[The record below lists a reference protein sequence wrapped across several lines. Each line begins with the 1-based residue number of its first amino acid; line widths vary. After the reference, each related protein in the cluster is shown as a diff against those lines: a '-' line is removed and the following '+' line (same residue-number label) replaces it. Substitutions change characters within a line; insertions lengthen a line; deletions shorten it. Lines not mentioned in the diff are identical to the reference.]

1 MKQELTEFLLGYK
14 KLVILG
20 IGNDLKGDDALGT
33 FIVRN
38 LNKPSHKIVSIDGG
52 IVPEN
57 FTGAIKK
64 ENPTHILLV
73 DAVDMRKAPGSVRMV
88 HKEEISKY
96 SISTHSMPISFLINY
111 LENGT
116 GAKIALLGIQPQS
129 MELGQEMT
137 AEVKKSANNVLS
149 MLKSIILP

>member
-1 MKQELTEFLLGYK
+1 MKQELTEFLAGYK

-33 FIVRN
+33 FIARSLDN
-38 LNKPSHKIVSIDGG
+38 LRPKIVSIDGG
-52 IVPEN
+52 VVPEN

-64 ENPTHILLV
+64 ETPTHILLV
-73 DAVDMRKAPGSVRMV
+73 DAVDMKKAPGFVRMV
-88 HKEEISKY
+88 HKDEISNY

-111 LENGT
+111 LEMGT
-116 GAKIALLGIQPQS
+116 DAKIALIGIQPLN

-137 AEVKKSANNVLS
+137 KEVKKSATNVLDT
-149 MLKSIILP
+149 LKTILLP

>member
-1 MKQELTEFLLGYK
+1 MKQALTEFLSGYK

-20 IGNDLKGDDALGT
+20 IGNDMKGDDALGT
-33 FIVRN
+33 FIVRSLNN
-38 LNKPSHKIVSIDGG
+38 LSHNIVSIDGG

-73 DAVDMRKAPGSVRMV
+73 DAVDMKKAPGSVRMV

-96 SISTHSMPISFLINY
+96 SISTHSMPISFLIKY
-111 LENGT
+111 LEIGT
-116 GAKIALLGIQPQS
+116 GAKIALIGIQPQS
-129 MELGQEMT
+129 MELGQEMNI
-137 AEVKKSANNVLS
+137 EVEKSANIVLL
-149 MLKSIILP
+149 MLKSILLP